1 MKNGAIYSGLLHLAM
16 FAVIAV
22 GLPELRDPTPLISQP
37 VPVEIV
43 TISPKSNPPK
53 GRERAVKKPPKPEP
67 KKPQARAAEPPKVEP
82 APKKDPPKPPKKE
95 VAVVPPAPK
104 PDPKPKVKKPDPKPK
119 RTKPR
124 VEAAPEVKP
133 EPKPKRTKPR
143 VEATPEVKPDP
154 PPKKRTTP
162 RVAARPEVK
171 PQPPKK
177 KKAALDFKSMLK
189 NVKKMKST
197 RRKADRDTAARA
209 DPKGSSRHD
218 PTRQLSMSEMDA
230 VRRQLSRCWNV
241 PTGSKDAGKL
251 VVDVKVWMNPDRTVR
266 RAQIVD
272 RSRMSSDAQF
282 RAAAES
288 ARRAVLNPRCSPL
301 KLPPDKYET
310 WKIFTVVFDPKDMIG
325 G

>member
-1 MKNGAIYSGLLHLAM
+1 MNNGAIYSGLLHLAM
-16 FAVIAV
+16 FALIAV

-37 VPVEIV
+37 VPVEVV
-43 TISPKSNPPK
+43 TVSPKSNPPK

-67 KKPQARAAEPPKVEP
+67 KKPQTRAPEPPKPEPKKPQARAAEPPEPKP

-124 VEAAPEVKP
+124 VEA
-133 EPKPKRTKPR
+133 
-143 VEATPEVKPDP
+143 TPEVKPAP

-162 RVAARPEVK
+162 RVAAKPEVK
-171 PQPPKK
+171 PKPPKK
-177 KKAALDFKSMLK
+177 KKAALDFNSMLK
-189 NVKKMKST
+189 SVKKMKST
-197 RRKADRDTAARA
+197 RGKVDRDTAARA

-241 PTGSKDAGKL
+241 PGGSKDAGKL
-251 VVDVKVWMNPDRTVR
+251 VVEVKVWMNPDRTVR
-266 RAQIVD
+266 RARIVD
-272 RSRMSSDAQF
+272 RSRMSSDAYF

-310 WKIFTVVFDPKDMIG
+310 WKTFTVVFDPKDMIG